1 MSDNKTWVKAY
12 KGFDKDLKCRGR
24 QYTEGVEDHVSDVA
38 RLCKEGVHACER
50 PLDVFEYYDPADS
63 VYHEVE
69 LAGVLD
75 EHKEGSKICGTDI
88 KVKGKLD
95 IAGLVK
101 AQIEYTKFHCT
112 NEHTAG
118 NRGTA
123 TAGNHGTAT
132 AGYRGSATA
141 GYRGSASAGE
151 FGSATAGYRGSASA
165 GEFGSAS
172 VGEFGAAAVGYCG
185 AASVG
190 YCGAASAGYCGAAS
204 AGYGG
209 VAAAGYRG
217 AASAGE
223 FGAASV
229 GYGGVASAGEFGAA
243 AAGYRGAASA
253 GEFGAA
259 SVGEFGTATSR
270 GKSSVGK
277 NGIACSRSENARVKG
292 GMGAVLVCAQEN
304 KYDCGIKTWAAG
316 VVDGVTILP
325 DVWYKADN
333 GKLVPADN

>member
-1 MSDNKTWVKAY
+1 M
-12 KGFDKDLKCRGR
+12 
-24 QYTEGVEDHVSDVA
+24 
-38 RLCKEGVHACER
+38 
-50 PLDVFEYYDPADS
+50 
-63 VYHEVE
+63 
-69 LAGVLD
+69 D
-75 EHKEGSKICGTDI
+75 EHKEDSKICGTDI

-101 AQIEYTKFHCT
+101 AQIEYTKSHCT

-118 NRGTA
+118 N
-123 TAGNHGTAT
+123 H
-132 AGYRGSATA
+132 
-141 GYRGSASAGE
+141 
-151 FGSATAGYRGSASA
+151 
-165 GEFGSAS
+165 
-172 VGEFGAAAVGYCG
+172 GAAT
-185 AASVG
+185 
-190 YCGAASAGYCGAAS
+190 
-204 AGYGG
+204 
-209 VAAAGYRG
+209 
-217 AASAGE
+217 AGE

-229 GYGGVASAGEFGAA
+229 GD
-243 AAGYRGAASA
+243 RGA
-253 GEFGAA
+253 
-259 SVGEFGTATSR
+259 ATSR

>member
-1 MSDNKTWVKAY
+1 M
-12 KGFDKDLKCRGR
+12 
-24 QYTEGVEDHVSDVA
+24 
-38 RLCKEGVHACER
+38 
-50 PLDVFEYYDPADS
+50 PAN
-63 VYHEVE
+63 VRWMFLNITILRHEVE

-132 AGYRGSATA
+132 AGYRGSA
-141 GYRGSASAGE
+141 
-151 FGSATAGYRGSASA
+151 SA

-172 VGEFGAAAVGYCG
+172 VGD
-185 AASVG
+185 
-190 YCGAASAGYCGAAS
+190 
-204 AGYGG
+204 
-209 VAAAGYRG
+209 RG
-217 AASAGE
+217 A
-223 FGAASV
+223 
-229 GYGGVASAGEFGAA
+229 
-243 AAGYRGAASA
+243 
-253 GEFGAA
+253 
-259 SVGEFGTATSR
+259 ATSR

>member
-132 AGYRGSATA
+132 AGYRGAAT
-141 GYRGSASAGE
+141 
-151 FGSATAGYRGSASA
+151 A

-172 VGEFGAAAVGYCG
+172 VGDRGAASAGNRGAATAGKFGAASAGYGGAASAGYGGAATAGEFGAAT
-185 AASVG
+185 
-190 YCGAASAGYCGAAS
+190 AGYCGAAS
-204 AGYGG
+204 AGN
-209 VAAAGYRG
+209 R
-217 AASAGE
+217 
-223 FGAASV
+223 
-229 GYGGVASAGEFGAA
+229 
-243 AAGYRGAASA
+243 
-253 GEFGAA
+253 GAA
-259 SVGEFGTATSR
+259 SVGEFGTASVGEFGTATAGYGGAASAGNRGAASVGDRGAATSR

>member
-123 TAGNHGTAT
+123 TAGNHGIAT
-132 AGYRGSATA
+132 AG
-141 GYRGSASAGE
+141 E
-151 FGSATAGYRGSASA
+151 F
-165 GEFGSAS
+165 
-172 VGEFGAAAVGYCG
+172 
-185 AASVG
+185 
-190 YCGAASAGYCGAAS
+190 
-204 AGYGG
+204 
-209 VAAAGYRG
+209 G

-223 FGAASV
+223 FGAAS
-229 GYGGVASAGEFGAA
+229 AGEFGAA
-243 AAGYRGAASA
+243 TAGEFGAATAGYCGTASAGYGGAASAGYGGAASAGYGGAASA

-259 SVGEFGTATSR
+259 TAGESGAATAGYYGAASAGDRGAATSR

-304 KYDCGIKTWAAG
+304 KYDCDIKTWAAG

>member
-75 EHKEGSKICGTDI
+75 EHKEGNKICGTDI

-118 NRGTA
+118 N
-123 TAGNHGTAT
+123 HGTASVGEFG
-132 AGYRGSATA
+132 A
-141 GYRGSASAGE
+141 ASAGY
-151 FGSATAGYRGSASA
+151 GGAASAGYGGAASA

-172 VGEFGAAAVGYCG
+172 VGD
-185 AASVG
+185 
-190 YCGAASAGYCGAAS
+190 
-204 AGYGG
+204 
-209 VAAAGYRG
+209 RG
-217 AASAGE
+217 A
-223 FGAASV
+223 
-229 GYGGVASAGEFGAA
+229 
-243 AAGYRGAASA
+243 
-253 GEFGAA
+253 
-259 SVGEFGTATSR
+259 ATSR

>member
-38 RLCKEGVHACER
+38 RLCEEGVHACER
-50 PLDVFEYYDPADS
+50 PLDVFEYYVPADS

-75 EHKEGSKICGTDI
+75 EHKEDSKICGTDI

-132 AGYRGSATA
+132 AGY
-141 GYRGSASAGE
+141 
-151 FGSATAGYRGSASA
+151 
-165 GEFGSAS
+165 
-172 VGEFGAAAVGYCG
+172 C
-185 AASVG
+185 
-190 YCGAASAGYCGAAS
+190 
-204 AGYGG
+204 
-209 VAAAGYRG
+209 G

-229 GYGGVASAGEFGAA
+229 GD
-243 AAGYRGAASA
+243 RGA
-253 GEFGAA
+253 
-259 SVGEFGTATSR
+259 ATSR

>member
-75 EHKEGSKICGTDI
+75 EHKEDSKICGTDI

-118 NRGTA
+118 N
-123 TAGNHGTAT
+123 HGI
-132 AGYRGSATA
+132 
-141 GYRGSASAGE
+141 ASAGN
-151 FGSATAGYRGSASA
+151 
-165 GEFGSAS
+165 
-172 VGEFGAAAVGYCG
+172 
-185 AASVG
+185 
-190 YCGAASAGYCGAAS
+190 
-204 AGYGG
+204 
-209 VAAAGYRG
+209 RG

-223 FGAASV
+223 FGAATAGEFGVATAGYRGAATAGDRGAATAGYCGAATAGKFGAASA
-229 GYGGVASAGEFGAA
+229 GYGGVASAGYCGAA
-243 AAGYRGAASA
+243 TAGYGGVASAGNRGAASA

-259 SVGEFGTATSR
+259 TAGESGAATAGYCGAATSR

-304 KYDCGIKTWAAG
+304 KYDCDIKTWAAG

>member
-75 EHKEGSKICGTDI
+75 ENKEGSKICGTDI

-118 NRGTA
+118 YR
-123 TAGNHGTAT
+123 GTAT
-132 AGYRGSATA
+132 AGYRGA
-141 GYRGSASAGE
+141 ASV
-151 FGSATAGYRGSASA
+151 

-172 VGEFGAAAVGYCG
+172 VGYG
-185 AASVG
+185 
-190 YCGAASAGYCGAAS
+190 GAAS

-209 VAAAGYRG
+209 AAT
-217 AASAGE
+217 AGE

-229 GYGGVASAGEFGAA
+229 GYGGA
-243 AAGYRGAASA
+243 
-253 GEFGAA
+253 
-259 SVGEFGTATSR
+259 ATSR

>member
-1 MSDNKTWVKAY
+1 M
-12 KGFDKDLKCRGR
+12 
-24 QYTEGVEDHVSDVA
+24 
-38 RLCKEGVHACER
+38 
-50 PLDVFEYYDPADS
+50 
-63 VYHEVE
+63 
-69 LAGVLD
+69 D

-118 NRGTA
+118 YG
-123 TAGNHGTAT
+123 
-132 AGYRGSATA
+132 
-141 GYRGSASAGE
+141 
-151 FGSATAGYRGSASA
+151 
-165 GEFGSAS
+165 
-172 VGEFGAAAVGYCG
+172 GAAT
-185 AASVG
+185 
-190 YCGAASAGYCGAAS
+190 
-204 AGYGG
+204 
-209 VAAAGYRG
+209 
-217 AASAGE
+217 AGE
-223 FGAASV
+223 FGAAS
-229 GYGGVASAGEFGAA
+229 AGD
-243 AAGYRGAASA
+243 RGA
-253 GEFGAA
+253 
-259 SVGEFGTATSR
+259 ATSR

-304 KYDCGIKTWAAG
+304 KYDCDIKTWAAG

>member
-132 AGYRGSATA
+132 AGYRGAAT
-141 GYRGSASAGE
+141 AGE
-151 FGSATAGYRGSASA
+151 FGSATAGEFGSASAGNRGSASA
-165 GEFGSAS
+165 STR
-172 VGEFGAAAVGYCG
+172 G

-190 YCGAASAGYCGAAS
+190 YCGAASAGYGGAAS

-209 VAAAGYRG
+209 AAT
-217 AASAGE
+217 AGE
-223 FGAASV
+223 FGAAT
-229 GYGGVASAGEFGAA
+229 
-243 AAGYRGAASA
+243 AGYCGAASA
-253 GEFGAA
+253 GNRGAA
-259 SVGEFGTATSR
+259 SVGDRGAATSR

>member
-38 RLCKEGVHACER
+38 RLCKEGVHACKR

-123 TAGNHGTAT
+123 TAGNHGA
-132 AGYRGSATA
+132 
-141 GYRGSASAGE
+141 
-151 FGSATAGYRGSASA
+151 ATAGYRGSASA

-172 VGEFGAAAVGYCG
+172 VGD
-185 AASVG
+185 
-190 YCGAASAGYCGAAS
+190 
-204 AGYGG
+204 
-209 VAAAGYRG
+209 RG
-217 AASAGE
+217 A
-223 FGAASV
+223 
-229 GYGGVASAGEFGAA
+229 
-243 AAGYRGAASA
+243 
-253 GEFGAA
+253 
-259 SVGEFGTATSR
+259 ATSR

-316 VVDGVTILP
+316 VVDGVIILP

>member
-75 EHKEGSKICGTDI
+75 EHKEGNKICGTDI

-118 NRGTA
+118 N
-123 TAGNHGTAT
+123 HGTA
-132 AGYRGSATA
+132 
-141 GYRGSASAGE
+141 SAGN
-151 FGSATAGYRGSASA
+151 RGA
-165 GEFGSAS
+165 AS
-172 VGEFGAAAVGYCG
+172 VGEFGAA
-185 AASVG
+185 SVG
-190 YCGAASAGYCGAAS
+190 EFGAAS

-209 VAAAGYRG
+209 AAT
-217 AASAGE
+217 
-223 FGAASV
+223 
-229 GYGGVASAGEFGAA
+229 
-243 AAGYRGAASA
+243 A

-259 SVGEFGTATSR
+259 SVGEFGAASAGYGGAASAGNRGAASAGYGGAASAGNRGAATAGEFGAASVGEFGAASAGYGGAASAGNRGAASAGDRGAATSR

>member
-75 EHKEGSKICGTDI
+75 EHKEGNKICGTDI

-118 NRGTA
+118 N
-123 TAGNHGTAT
+123 HGTA
-132 AGYRGSATA
+132 
-141 GYRGSASAGE
+141 SAGN
-151 FGSATAGYRGSASA
+151 RGA
-165 GEFGSAS
+165 AS
-172 VGEFGAAAVGYCG
+172 VGEFGAA
-185 AASVG
+185 
-190 YCGAASAGYCGAAS
+190 S
-204 AGYGG
+204 AGYG
-209 VAAAGYRG
+209 G

-223 FGAASV
+223 FGS
-229 GYGGVASAGEFGAA
+229 
-243 AAGYRGAASA
+243 
-253 GEFGAA
+253 
-259 SVGEFGTATSR
+259 ATSR

>member
-75 EHKEGSKICGTDI
+75 ENKEGSKICGTDI

-132 AGYRGSATA
+132 AGYRGAASAGYGGAATAGEFGAATA
-141 GYRGSASAGE
+141 GYC
-151 FGSATAGYRGSASA
+151 GSASA

-172 VGEFGAAAVGYCG
+172 VGD
-185 AASVG
+185 
-190 YCGAASAGYCGAAS
+190 
-204 AGYGG
+204 
-209 VAAAGYRG
+209 RG
-217 AASAGE
+217 A
-223 FGAASV
+223 
-229 GYGGVASAGEFGAA
+229 
-243 AAGYRGAASA
+243 
-253 GEFGAA
+253 
-259 SVGEFGTATSR
+259 ATSR

>member
-141 GYRGSASAGE
+141 GEFGSASVGDRGAASASTRGAASVGYCGAASAGYGGAASAGYGGVASAGE
-151 FGSATAGYRGSASA
+151 FGAATAGYCGAASAGNRGAASVGEFGAASVGEFGTATAGYRGSASA

-172 VGEFGAAAVGYCG
+172 VGD
-185 AASVG
+185 
-190 YCGAASAGYCGAAS
+190 
-204 AGYGG
+204 
-209 VAAAGYRG
+209 RG
-217 AASAGE
+217 A
-223 FGAASV
+223 
-229 GYGGVASAGEFGAA
+229 
-243 AAGYRGAASA
+243 
-253 GEFGAA
+253 
-259 SVGEFGTATSR
+259 ATSR